1 MSRPAGVENPTA
13 SAAVRACGSC
23 SACCTVMSVNEIAK
37 GMYETCE
44 HLCGAGCGIYA
55 SRPGSCRT
63 FECQWLRGVLEVDGV
78 IDTEMRPDACGVIF
92 HYQPDSAFGEV
103 FTACEVEPGASGT
116 GHAKSII
123 EGLGERFLVMIV
135 TPSADGEKGPGERSF
150 VGPQHLVTRAT
161 AVLWSRPAGQGGER

>member
-1 MSRPAGVENPTA
+1 MSRRAGVESTTA
-13 SAAVRACGSC
+13 SASARSCGSC
-23 SACCTVMSVNEIAK
+23 TACCIVMSVNEIGK

-44 HLCGAGCGIYA
+44 HLCGGGCGIYA

-92 HYQPDSAFGEV
+92 HYQPESAFGEV
-103 FTACEVEPGASGT
+103 FTACEVEPGASGN

-123 EGLGERFLVMIV
+123 EGLQEKFLVMIV
-135 TPSADGEKGPGERSF
+135 TSSSDGENGPSERRF
-150 VGPQHLVTRAT
+150 VGPQHLVTWAT
-161 AVLWSRPAGQGGER
+161 AVLWSRPAAKGGER

>member
-1 MSRPAGVENPTA
+1 MIGEKSRDAPV
-13 SAAVRACGSC
+13 SDSMRACGSC
-23 SACCTVMSVNEIAK
+23 TACCTVMSVREIAK
-37 GMYETCE
+37 GMYEACE
-44 HLCGAGCGIYA
+44 HLCAEGCGIYA

-63 FECQWLRGVLEVDGV
+63 FECQWLLGVLEVDGV

-116 GHAKSII
+116 GHARSII
-123 EGLGERFLVMIV
+123 EGIEERFLVMIV
-135 TPSADGEKGPGERSF
+135 TPSADGAKRPDERSF
-150 VGPQHLVTRAT
+150 VGPQRLVTRAT